1 MTLDLTQHPCFN
13 EAARETAARIHL
25 PVAPRCNVQCNFCD
39 RRYDCL
45 NESRPGVTSA
55 VLTPQQAVY
64 YLDRAVEVSPE
75 IRVVGIAG
83 PGDPFASPE
92 PPLETLRLVRN
103 RYPEMLLC
111 VASNGLEVAAHAAEL
126 AKLQVSHV
134 TLTVNAVDAAIGAQ
148 IYAWVRSG
156 IRVLRG
162 VDGAAALLERQ
173 RLAIVELKR
182 QGITVKINTIVM
194 PGIND
199 QHAAAVAREVASLGA
214 NIMNAIPLYPVAG
227 TLFESIGEIDHAELA
242 ALRERTAEFLPQM
255 LHCTRCRADAVGLL
269 GAPQSADLVE
279 LLQTT
284 AAGPVNPNERR
295 PYVALTSHEGAL
307 INQHV
312 GEASLIWV
320 FEPQPDGPP
329 ALVETR
335 EAPMPGAVWP
345 AGTSWRTCSKIARPC
360 SPVPSGKRRG
370 GFSSSVESASSRRWA
385 WPRTRLL
392 PGTGR
397 DKYRVECRSCSRAA
411 AVARAPEPVADR
423 DTGDSNGKTKT
434 SRLRL
439 RELPRRGRP

>member
-39 RRYDCL
+39 RKYDCL

-64 YLDRAVEVSPE
+64 YLDRAMEVSPE

-92 PPLETLRLVRN
+92 PTLETLRLVRN

-111 VASNGLEVAAHAAEL
+111 VASNGLEVATHAAEL

-134 TLTVNAVDAAIGAQ
+134 TLTVNAVGAAIGAQ
-148 IYAWVRSG
+148 IYAWVRAG
-156 IRVLRG
+156 TRILRG
-162 VDGAAALLERQ
+162 VDGAVALLERQ
-173 RLAIVELKR
+173 RLAIVEIKR
-182 QGITVKINTIVM
+182 PGITVKINTIVM

-199 QHAAAVAREVASLGA
+199 AHAVAVAREVGSLGA
-214 NIMNAIPLYPVAG
+214 NIMNAIPLYPVVG
-227 TLFESIGEIDHAELA
+227 TPFESIGEIDHAELA
-242 ALRERTAEFLPQM
+242 ELRQHTAEFLPQM

-269 GAPQSADLVE
+269 GAPQSQTLVE

-284 AAGPVNPNERR
+284 AAGPVNPSERR

-335 EAPMPGAVWP
+335 EAPDAGGGLARWDKLADVLDDCKAVF
-345 AGTSWRTCSKIARPC
+345 TSAVGKTPRRILEQRGIRVIEAVGVASDAIVAWDRTGQVPRGMQKLFQGCGGCS
-360 SPVPSGKRRG
+360 
-370 GFSSSVESASSRRWA
+370 
-385 WPRTRLL
+385 
-392 PGTGR
+392 GTG
-397 DKYRVECRSCSRAA
+397 
-411 AVARAPEPVADR
+411 
-423 DTGDSNGKTKT
+423 TGCG
-434 SRLRL
+434 
-439 RELPRRGRP
+439 